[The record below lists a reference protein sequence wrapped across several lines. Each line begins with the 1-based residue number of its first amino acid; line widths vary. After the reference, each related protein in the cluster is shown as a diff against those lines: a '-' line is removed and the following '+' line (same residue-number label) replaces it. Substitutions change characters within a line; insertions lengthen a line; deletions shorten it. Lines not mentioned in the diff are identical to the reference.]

1 MAIGIEN
8 ADFGHI
14 ADEVSARVAEADQA
28 AHRAYTAAESLAN
41 LTSSLNYTSDPIG
54 SDIRRVVESA
64 MGNQIGDLNS
74 LVASLDE
81 FQGQIHAARTVQQGT
96 DGDSAE
102 NLDVVGQSIR

>member
-1 MAIGIEN
+1 MAIDIEN
-8 ADFGHI
+8 ADSGHV
-14 ADEVSARVAEADQA
+14 ADEVNARVAEADQA

-41 LTSSLNYTSDPIG
+41 LTGSLNYTSDPIG

-81 FQGQIHAARTVQQGT
+81 FQGQIRAAQSAQQGI
-96 DGDSAE
+96 DGEAAE
-102 NLDVVGQSIR
+102 SLDMVDQKIR